1 MFQLFRNFDHDG
13 LAGWKEQLF
22 KENFWV
28 EVGHAV
34 ARVQDDRAPGVD
46 PADGLK
52 RFGRTS
58 KVCDQNVA
66 ISATVKPLELNDVL
80 KYWENTT

>member
-1 MFQLFRNFDHDG
+1 
-13 LAGWKEQLF
+13 
-22 KENFWV
+22 
-28 EVGHAV
+28 
-34 ARVQDDRAPGVD
+34 
-46 PADGLK
+46 LK

-66 ISATVKPLELNDVL
+66 ISAAVKPLELNDVL